1 MGLSNLTS
9 GITEQRPNFKGLA
22 VPDSFI
28 EPHWYAAYTRAQ
40 HEKTVAAELGMRDVE
55 HFLPLY
61 SSVRRW
67 KDRRVQLE
75 LPLFPGYVF
84 VRLALRNRLR
94 VLQIPSVVRLV
105 GFNGQPTALA
115 DTEMEIVRSGLS
127 QSPNAEPHPFLTV
140 GRRVRIT
147 MGPFAGLEGVLKRKK
162 SNLRVVVSLELIQR
176 SVAVDVDAADV
187 QGVVSAK
194 VADPLPRFFVSVAS
208 KGFRVPVSGLKST
221 LTGGCVSVDSK
232 GIATTDFTSEQR
244 DGAAG
249 RR

>member
-1 MGLSNLTS
+1 MSLSIVTPGRTERHSNSDGLTL
-9 GITEQRPNFKGLA
+9 
-22 VPDSFI
+22 PDSFI
-28 EPHWYAAYTRAQ
+28 DPHWYAAYTRAQ
-40 HEKTVAAELGMRDVE
+40 HEKRVVAELGMREVE

-67 KDRRVQLE
+67 KDRRVQLD

-105 GFNGQPTALA
+105 GFNGQPIALP
-115 DTEMEIVRSGLS
+115 DTELEIMRSGLS

-147 MGPFAGLEGVLKRKK
+147 EGPFAGLEGVLKRKQ

-176 SVAVDVDAADV
+176 SVAGDLDAADV
-187 QGVVSAK
+187 QGAVSAR
-194 VADPLPRFFVSVAS
+194 VADPLPPV
-208 KGFRVPVSGLKST
+208 FRK
-221 LTGGCVSVDSK
+221 CC
-232 GIATTDFTSEQR
+232 IQR
-244 DGAAG
+244 I
-249 RR
+249 